1 MDHPQCIQ
9 FRVLLKANESGYW
22 VAQALEVDVAA
33 QGRNLAEAKNA
44 FVKTMIGHIVFALK
58 KQRVPFEGI
67 GKAPKSVWNL
77 FEKGEE
83 LSNPNRIPASMLR
96 KYKNSAPI
104 LPESMLARVA

>member
-9 FRVLLKANESGYW
+9 FRVLLKADQCGHW
-22 VAQALEVDVAA
+22 VAHALEVDVVA
-33 QGRNLAEAKNA
+33 QGRNLAEAKSA
-44 FVKTMIGHIVFALK
+44 FVKTMIGHIVLALK

-83 LSNPNRIPASMLR
+83 LSNPIMIPASARR
-96 KYKNSAPI
+96 KFRNTAPI
-104 LPESMLARVA
+104 LPESIMARVA